1 MIIIEVLK
9 DVSGHLTQPCLAEIR
24 HTTTGGQ
31 HCKYNGQRAS
41 DINSAEA
48 SGHDSHAQ
56 HDQKKSLKI
65 YISICFYLLYLK
77 SLLS

>member
-1 MIIIEVLK
+1 M
-9 DVSGHLTQPCLAEIR
+9 PCWDQA
-24 HTTTGGQ
+24 HTTGGQ

-77 SLLS
+77 SLLSWSRARFEEHKQ